1 MNAYD
6 THPESTAHPR
16 PTAQDRPAGPPEP
29 GELTG
34 RTAVVTGAAQGI
46 GREVALLLAA
56 SGAARLILLD
66 RDAAL
71 LDTVVKEVHD
81 LGADV
86 VPVPVDLRDRAL
98 VRTRLRTAL
107 RAAGRLDILVN
118 NAGVADENGPD
129 DETTWLR
136 VLDINL
142 HGTFAVTAACL
153 EHLVDKGRIV
163 NVSSILGKAGKM
175 RNTAYCAS
183 KHGLIGYTKGLALD
197 LAARGITVNAV
208 LPGWIDTPM
217 LRRELAAQADEI
229 GADPVRMLRQARKS
243 IPLRRLV
250 EAREAAELIG
260 FLVSDRAAAIT
271 AQSLTVDGGY
281 TRGM

>member
-1 MNAYD
+1 MTD
-6 THPESTAHPR
+6 DMTTAGV
-16 PTAQDRPAGPPEP
+16 AGLPDGGPVP
-29 GELTG
+29 GELAG
-34 RTAVVTGAAQGI
+34 KTAVVTGAAQGI
-46 GREVALLLAA
+46 GRETALLLAEA
-56 SGAARLILLD
+56 GAARLILLD
-66 RDAAL
+66 RDAGQL
-71 LDTVVKEVHD
+71 ETVVKEAAD
-81 LGADV
+81 LGATAV
-86 VPVPVDLRDRAL
+86 AVAADLRDREL
-98 VRTRLRTAL
+98 VRTRLRAEL
-107 RAAGRLDILVN
+107 RAAGTLDILVN

-153 EHLVDKGRIV
+153 EYLVDHGRIV

-217 LRRELAAQADEI
+217 LRRELAAQAEEI
-229 GADPVRMLRQARKS
+229 GADPARMLRQARKG

-260 FLVSDRAAAIT
+260 FLVSGRASAIT

>member
-1 MNAYD
+1 MSD
-6 THPESTAHPR
+6 VSEGDMSEGGGRTERPR
-16 PTAQDRPAGPPEP
+16 P
-29 GELTG
+29 GELAG
-34 RTAVVTGAAQGI
+34 KAAVVTGAAQGI
-46 GREVALLLAA
+46 GREVALVLAE

-66 RDAAL
+66 RDAEGLA
-71 LDTVVKEVHD
+71 TVVKEVRA
-81 LGADV
+81 LGAAAV
-86 VPVPVDLRDRAL
+86 AVAADLRERTTL
-98 VRTRLRTAL
+98 RTRLRAEL

-142 HGTFAVTAACL
+142 HGTFAVTATCL
-153 EHLVDKGRIV
+153 EYLADHGRIV

-208 LPGWIDTPM
+208 LPGWVDTPM

-229 GADPVRMLRQARKS
+229 GADPVRMLRQARKGV
-243 IPLRRLV
+243 PLRRLV
-250 EAREAAELIG
+250 EAREAAELVG
-260 FLVSDRAAAIT
+260 FLVSGRAAAIT
-271 AQSLTVDGGY
+271 AQSLTVDGGF

>member
-1 MNAYD
+1 M
-6 THPESTAHPR
+6 TTAGV
-16 PTAQDRPAGPPEP
+16 AGLPGGGPVP
-29 GELTG
+29 GELAG
-34 RTAVVTGAAQGI
+34 KTAVVTGAAQGI
-46 GREVALLLAA
+46 GRETALLLAEA
-56 SGAARLILLD
+56 GAARLILLD
-66 RDAAL
+66 RDAGQL
-71 LDTVVKEVHD
+71 ETVVKEAAG
-81 LGADV
+81 LGATAV
-86 VPVPVDLRDRAL
+86 AVAADLRDREL
-98 VRTRLRTAL
+98 VRTRLRAEL
-107 RAAGRLDILVN
+107 RAAGTLDILVN

-153 EHLVDKGRIV
+153 EHLVDHGRIV

-217 LRRELAAQADEI
+217 LRRELTAQAEEI
-229 GADPVRMLRQARKS
+229 GADPARMLRQARKG

-260 FLVSDRAAAIT
+260 FLVSGRASAIT

>member
-1 MNAYD
+1 MSDMNDMSELDA
-6 THPESTAHPR
+6 PVLAPV
-16 PTAQDRPAGPPEP
+16 P
-29 GELTG
+29 GELAG

-46 GREVALLLAA
+46 GREVALLLAE
-56 SGAARLILLD
+56 SGAARLVLLD
-66 RDAAL
+66 RDAAQ
-71 LDTVVKEVHD
+71 LDTVAKEVRD
-81 LGADV
+81 LGAQATALAA
-86 VPVPVDLRDRAL
+86 DLRDRAA
-98 VRTRLRTAL
+98 VRGALRTAL
-107 RAAGRLDILVN
+107 RAAGPLHILVN

-129 DETTWLR
+129 DEETWLR
-136 VLDINL
+136 VLEINL

-217 LRRELAAQADEI
+217 LRREIAASAEEI
-229 GADPVRMLRQARKS
+229 GADPARMLRQARKS

>member
-1 MNAYD
+1 MTD
-6 THPESTAHPR
+6 DMTTAGV
-16 PTAQDRPAGPPEP
+16 AGLPGGGPVP
-29 GELTG
+29 GELAG
-34 RTAVVTGAAQGI
+34 KTAVVTGAAQGI
-46 GREVALLLAA
+46 GRETALLLAEA
-56 SGAARLILLD
+56 GAARLILLD
-66 RDAAL
+66 RDAGQL
-71 LDTVVKEVHD
+71 ETVVKEAAG
-81 LGADV
+81 LGATAV
-86 VPVPVDLRDRAL
+86 AVAADLRDREL
-98 VRTRLRTAL
+98 VRTRLRAEL
-107 RAAGRLDILVN
+107 RAAGTLDILVN

-153 EHLVDKGRIV
+153 EHLVDHGRIV

-217 LRRELAAQADEI
+217 LRRELTAQAEEI
-229 GADPVRMLRQARKS
+229 GADPARMLRQARKG

-260 FLVSDRAAAIT
+260 FLVSGRASAIT

>member
-1 MNAYD
+1 MSALD
-6 THPESTAHPR
+6 TPVPGSVPGLV
-16 PTAQDRPAGPPEP
+16 PGSVP
-29 GELTG
+29 GELAG

-46 GREVALLLAA
+46 GREVALLLAE

-66 RDAAL
+66 RDAAQL
-71 LDTVVKEVHD
+71 ETVAKEVRD
-81 LGADV
+81 LGAEATALAA
-86 VPVPVDLRDRAL
+86 DLREREA
-98 VRTRLRTAL
+98 VRSGLRTAL
-107 RAAGRLDILVN
+107 RAAGHLHILVN

-129 DETTWLR
+129 DEETWLR

-153 EHLVDKGRIV
+153 EYLVDKGRIV

-197 LAARGITVNAV
+197 LASRGITVNAV

-217 LRRELAAQADEI
+217 LRREIAASAEEI
-229 GADPVRMLRQARKS
+229 GADPARMLRQARKS

-260 FLVSDRAAAIT
+260 FLVSDRAAAVT

>member
-1 MNAYD
+1 MNAR
-6 THPESTAHPR
+6 TEEGER
-16 PTAQDRPAGPPEP
+16 PGGRGRP
-29 GELTG
+29 GELAG
-34 RTAVVTGAAQGI
+34 KVAVVTGAAQGI
-46 GREVALLLAA
+46 GREVALLLAG
-56 SGAARLILLD
+56 SGADRLILLD
-66 RDAAL
+66 REAGHL
-71 LDTVVKEVHD
+71 ETVAQEVRA
-81 LGADV
+81 LGAAAV
-86 VPVPVDLRDRAL
+86 AVAADLRDRDL
-98 VRTRLRTAL
+98 VRGRLRAEL

-153 EHLVDKGRIV
+153 EYLVDQGRVV

-229 GADPVRMLRQARKS
+229 GADPARMLRQARKG

-250 EAREAAELIG
+250 EAREAAELVG
-260 FLVSDRAAAIT
+260 FLVSGRAGAIT

>member
-1 MNAYD
+1 MNDID
-6 THPESTAHPR
+6 TSVPSGAPGGR
-16 PTAQDRPAGPPEP
+16 PSP
-29 GELTG
+29 GELAG

-46 GREVALLLAA
+46 GREVALLLAE
-56 SGAARLILLD
+56 SGAAHLILLD
-66 RDAAL
+66 RDAGRL
-71 LDTVVKEVHD
+71 ETVVKDVGD
-81 LGADV
+81 LGARV
-86 VPVPVDLRDRAL
+86 TALPLDLRERDR
-98 VRTRLRTAL
+98 VRTEL
-107 RAAGRLDILVN
+107 RAALRSAGKLDILVN
-118 NAGVADENGPD
+118 NAGVADENAPD
-129 DETTWLR
+129 DESTWLR
-136 VLDINL
+136 VLDVNL

-197 LAARGITVNAV
+197 LASRGITVNAV

-217 LRRELAAQADEI
+217 LRRELAASADEI
-229 GADPVRMLRQARKS
+229 GADPARMLRQARKS

-250 EAREAAELIG
+250 EAREAADLIG

>member
-1 MNAYD
+1 MSDMSEGGASED
-6 THPESTAHPR
+6 GGRTERPR
-16 PTAQDRPAGPPEP
+16 P
-29 GELTG
+29 GELAG
-34 RTAVVTGAAQGI
+34 KAAVVTGAAQGI
-46 GREVALLLAA
+46 GREVALVLAE

-66 RDAAL
+66 RDAEGL
-71 LDTVVKEVHD
+71 RTVVKEVRE
-81 LGADV
+81 LGAAAV
-86 VPVPVDLRDRAL
+86 AVAADLRERET
-98 VRTRLRTAL
+98 VRTRLRAEL

-118 NAGVADENGPD
+118 NAGVADENGPE
-129 DETTWLR
+129 DESTWLR

-142 HGTFAVTAACL
+142 NGTFAVTATCL
-153 EHLVDKGRIV
+153 EYLADQGRIV

-229 GADPVRMLRQARKS
+229 GADPARMLRQARKG

-250 EAREAAELIG
+250 EAREAADLVG
-260 FLVSDRAAAIT
+260 FLVSGRAAAIT
-271 AQSLTVDGGY
+271 AQSLTVDGGF

>member
-1 MNAYD
+1 MNDID
-6 THPESTAHPR
+6 TSVPSGAPGGR
-16 PTAQDRPAGPPEP
+16 PSP
-29 GELTG
+29 GELAG

-46 GREVALLLAA
+46 GREVALLLAE
-56 SGAARLILLD
+56 SGAGHLILLD
-66 RDAAL
+66 RDADQL
-71 LDTVVKEVHD
+71 ETVVKDVGD
-81 LGADV
+81 LGARATAL
-86 VPVPVDLRDRAL
+86 PLDLRERDR
-98 VRTRLRTAL
+98 VRTEL
-107 RAAGRLDILVN
+107 RAALRSAGKLDILVN
-118 NAGVADENGPD
+118 NAGVADENAPD
-129 DETTWLR
+129 DESTWLR

-197 LAARGITVNAV
+197 LASRGITVNAV

-217 LRRELAAQADEI
+217 LRRELAASADEI
-229 GADPVRMLRQARKS
+229 GADPARMLRQARKS

-250 EAREAAELIG
+250 EAREAADLVG

>member
-1 MNAYD
+1 MTDID
-6 THPESTAHPR
+6 T
-16 PTAQDRPAGPPEP
+16 PPQP
-29 GELTG
+29 GELPLPHELPLPQGEFAG

-46 GREVALLLAA
+46 GREVALLLAE
-56 SGAARLILLD
+56 SGAARLILVD
-66 RDAAL
+66 RDADR
-71 LDTVVKEVHD
+71 LDTVAKEVGD
-81 LGADV
+81 LGAAA
-86 VPVPVDLRDRAL
+86 VPLAVDLRERDL
-98 VRTRLRTAL
+98 VRARLRDAL

-153 EHLVDKGRIV
+153 EHLADRGRIV

-217 LRRELAAQADEI
+217 LRRELAAQAEEI
-229 GADPVRMLRQARKS
+229 GADPARMLRQARKQV
-243 IPLRRLV
+243 PLRRLV
-250 EAREAAELIG
+250 EAREAAELIA
-260 FLVSDRAAAIT
+260 FLASDRAAAIT
-271 AQSLTVDGGY
+271 AQSLTVDGGF

>member
-1 MNAYD
+1 MSDIDALD
-6 THPESTAHPR
+6 TPVTG
-16 PTAQDRPAGPPEP
+16 PAA
-29 GELTG
+29 GELAG

-46 GREVALLLAA
+46 GREVALLLAE
-56 SGAARLILLD
+56 SGAARLLLLD
-66 RDAAL
+66 RDAAQL
-71 LDTVVKEVHD
+71 ETVAKEVQG
-81 LGADV
+81 LGAQV
-86 VPVPVDLRDRAL
+86 TPLAVDLRERAT
-98 VRTRLRTAL
+98 VRGALRNAL
-107 RAAGRLDILVN
+107 RAAGPLHILVN

-129 DETTWLR
+129 DEETWLR

-142 HGTFAVTAACL
+142 HGTFAVTATCL
-153 EHLVDKGRIV
+153 EHLVDGGRIV

-217 LRRELAAQADEI
+217 LRREIAASAEEI
-229 GADPVRMLRQARKS
+229 GADPARMLRQARKS

-260 FLVSDRAAAIT
+260 FLASDRAAAIT